1 MNESE
6 LTAII
11 EAWVMTNSVAP
22 TIARPVITPDTD
34 LIGSG
39 LVDSLGLVD
48 LLLHL
53 EVSTGYRVDLADADP
68 SQFGTVQGLCRLVL
82 DGSR

>member
-22 TIARPVITPDTD
+22 TIARPVIGPDTD

-53 EVSTGYRVDLADADP
+53 ETQSGHRVDLAEADP
-68 SQFGTVQGLCRLVL
+68 AQFGTVQGLCRLVL
-82 DGSR
+82 NGTR